1 MNEREK
7 KGSEELDRFNY
18 FSYTVR
24 AGKRIY
30 YLDVKKDRR
39 DELYLTITEIK
50 KVLYGEGCDSQT
62 VFEKHKIFLY
72 RNDFGK
78 FTEGLTQ
85 AMRFVHNKEEEAF
98 EKQSIVRRPFQSDT
112 SSSSL
117 SKDDIENLEIE
128 F

>member
-7 KGSEELDRFNY
+7 KGSEELDRSNY

-50 KVLYGEGCDSQT
+50 KVFYGEWCDSQT

-72 RNDFGK
+72 KEDFEK
-78 FTEGLTQ
+78 FMGGLQQ
-85 AMRFVHNKEEEAF
+85 AIQFIADEQGPIASNYSCENEANEECCVEKEEKGAI
-98 EKQSIVRRPFQSDT
+98 KI
-112 SSSSL
+112 
-117 SKDDIENLEIE
+117 DID